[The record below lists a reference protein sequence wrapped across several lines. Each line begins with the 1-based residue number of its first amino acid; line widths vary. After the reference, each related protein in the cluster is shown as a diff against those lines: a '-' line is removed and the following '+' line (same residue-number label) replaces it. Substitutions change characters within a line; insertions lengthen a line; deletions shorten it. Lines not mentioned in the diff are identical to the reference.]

1 MWKALLHL
9 VAVILVALSGPAA
22 AQTDNVGSWM
32 VSTQSDTALYAVT
45 VNDSGALL
53 GQFCYPEQGS
63 CMWLLGMSTG
73 CQEGD
78 KYPVLLNSDRGAQSV
93 EIYCD
98 GKLESGLYRY
108 AFTDFDAMQN
118 HVKDSTR
125 IGFAVPLRA
134 DQFRVVRFTLDGATR
149 AIQAM
154 RDAAENKPTRARHG
168 TRDQVL

>member
-1 MWKALLHL
+1 MRTLPYLFAII
-9 VAVILVALSGPAA
+9 APALSGAA
-22 AQTDNVGSWM
+22 VAQTVNVGSWM
-32 VSTQSDTALYAVT
+32 VSTQSDTAVYAVT

-63 CMWLLGMSTG
+63 CMWLLGMTTG
-73 CQEGD
+73 CEQGD
-78 KYPVLLNSDRGAQSV
+78 RYPVLLNSDRGAQSV

-125 IGFAVPLRA
+125 IGFAVPLRS
-134 DQFRVVRFTLDGATR
+134 DQFRVVRFALDGAAP
-149 AIQAM
+149 AIQSM
-154 RDAAENKPTRARHG
+154 RDAAQSKPTRTQRG